1 MLICALYHIKH
12 SCPLCWLLME
22 MLQQETPHSFFL
34 ELQLYVTVSFF
45 KNVSN
50 ILFGFIY

>member
-1 MLICALYHIKH
+1 MP
-12 SCPLCWLLME
+12 SLLAFNGDATAGN
-22 MLQQETPHSFFL
+22 TPFLFFL

-50 ILFGFIY
+50 ILFGYIY